1 MTGVLKKGWILL
13 NTPAYH
19 EEYNDIDLLEIFGIL
34 WNGKSL
40 IITFVTGAIIIT
52 ILYFNF
58 FAVYLFESKATIQ
71 LTNIAG
77 LYSNTEYIN
86 QLLQSE
92 HYLNSIIKKLE
103 LTRGVMNYQ
112 NIKNHLTVKRTEK
125 ENIIEVRIRDQD
137 PVIAY
142 QFIKEILNRYQ
153 KESNIAYEAFI
164 NNKKEYL
171 DYLTEELSNIEQQ
184 IIMLEELFP
193 HLLKQ
198 DNQSS
203 AFYLSG
209 MEYYKTKRDFKK
221 SKQDLIIELNSYYR
235 TNILKS
241 PHLPNAPV
249 VPNKK
254 MFLAV
259 AVFLGFFGGVFF
271 VLLLNYLP

>member
-19 EEYNDIDLLEIFGIL
+19 EEYNEIDLLELFGIL

-40 IITFVTGAIIIT
+40 IITFITGAIIIT
-52 ILYFNF
+52 ILYFHF

-77 LYSNTEYIN
+77 LYSNTDYIS

-92 HYLNSIIKKLE
+92 HYLKSIIKKLE
-103 LTRGVMNYQ
+103 QTRGVTNYQ
-112 NIKNHLTVKRTEK
+112 NIKNNLTVKRTEK

-137 PVIAY
+137 PAIAY
-142 QFIKEILNRYQ
+142 QVIKELLNKYQ

-184 IIMLEELFP
+184 IIIMEELFP
-193 HLLKQ
+193 HLIKQ
-198 DNQSS
+198 DNPSS

-241 PHLPNAPV
+241 PHLPNTPV